1 MKYIGE
7 NPGLDSIIMMI
18 PNEYV
23 VVIHGFIERR
33 DPEVKDGNKEHDYS
47 LVFELFRKLVDM
59 NDEQFRA
66 VMDLIDD
73 FKWRKWDDQ
82 KRMIYERRNG

>member
-7 NPGLDSIIMMI
+7 NPTLDSTIMMI
-18 PNEYV
+18 PNEYIV
-23 VVIHGFIERR
+23 VMQGFIERR
-33 DPEVKDGNKEHDYS
+33 DPEVKDGNKEHDYG

-59 NDEQFRA
+59 GDEEFRA

-82 KRMIYERRNG
+82 KQMIYERRNG